1 MKPLKNIMCLLI
13 TILLLNSCG
22 VTYPKEDLISG
33 LEKLVKKEC
42 NQDSKASIVGKTL
55 YLDMQL
61 DGLTSKDRETV
72 LQAMHKVFVAAFAT
86 VRVIL
91 SSDSDIK
98 YMVTTTYDPSKNTV
112 FRIVR
117 SIDDVKS
124 SYYGR
129 ISHSDFESRNLLEI
143 VGPSVAATTIDDRH
157 DITEGEYV
165 GRLLVS
171 QMNMMSR
178 TNPMFGALI
187 SMLQLQYVGID
198 SRTLILLVA
207 EAAVINARVVPTI
220 KNILHDE
227 LQTYSKK
234 YNDPFD
240 EIKVITFKG
249 ETVMRVS
256 L

>member
-1 MKPLKNIMCLLI
+1 MKPLKNIICLLI
-13 TILLLNSCG
+13 ATLLLNSCG
-22 VTYPKEDLISG
+22 VTYPKEDIVPDLK
-33 LEKLVKKEC
+33 ELVKKEC
-42 NQDSKASIVGKTL
+42 NQDSKVSVVGKTL

-61 DGLTSKDRETV
+61 DGLTSKDQETAS
-72 LQAMHKVFVAAFAT
+72 QAIHKASVAASAA

-98 YMVTTTYDPSKNTV
+98 YMVTTAYDPGKNVV
-112 FRIVR
+112 FRIVND
-117 SIDDVKS
+117 IDDIKS
-124 SYYGR
+124 FRYGR
-129 ISHSDFESRNLLEI
+129 ISRSDFESRNLLEI
-143 VGPSVAATTIDDRH
+143 TGSPVAATMINDRH

-171 QMNMMSR
+171 QMNMISR

-207 EAAVINARVVPTI
+207 EPAVNARVVPTI

-240 EIKVITFKG
+240 EIKVVTFKG